1 MAGRCF
7 ITGKKTRKV
16 KTSLRSGSPKKR
28 GGVGLKRTGV
38 HKRVQKPNLQKKTLW
53 LDGRAK
59 RVWVSA
65 KALRS
70 LEPSLLTAPSKLS
83 RRCRGSGT

>member
-1 MAGRCF
+1 MSKQCF
-7 ITGKKTRKV
+7 ITGKRTQRV
-16 KTSLRSGSPKKR
+16 TTSSRSGSPKKR

-38 HKRVQKPNLQKKTLW
+38 HKRTQKPNLQKKTVW
-53 LDGRAK
+53 LEGRAQ

-70 LEPSLLTAPSKLS
+70 LDPSALVAPSKLS
-83 RRCRGSGT
+83 GKR

>member
-1 MAGRCF
+1 MSKECFVTGRR
-7 ITGKKTRKV
+7 TRRV
-16 KTSLRSGSPKKR
+16 KTSVRSGSPKKR

-38 HKRVQKPNLQKKTLW
+38 HKRTQKPNLQKKTVW
-53 LDGRAK
+53 IGGKAQ

-83 RRCRGSGT
+83 RGR

>member
-1 MAGRCF
+1 MPRQCF
-7 ITGKKTRKV
+7 ITGKRTRRV

-28 GGVGLKRTGV
+28 GGVGLKCTGV
-38 HKRVQKPNLQKKTLW
+38 HKRTQKPNLQKKTLW
-53 LDGRAK
+53 LGGRAK

-70 LEPSLLTAPSKLS
+70 LEPALLTAPSKTS
-83 RRCRGSGT
+83 RER